1 MHNVDFCW
9 YTCVWIHKYVQVQ
22 NCGPW
27 GVPCSHCFCNSVKST
42 WWEWKTMCWGRV
54 GDYEYLAKYSG
65 KFQKYFSIQV
75 NKRIHPPNFHSFAT
89 SLCVCCVFGMRIVF
103 SAKLVCCVFGMCI
116 VLSAKC
122 VVFSICVLCF
132 RCVLCFWYVYFGMYI
147 NIFLLRTIL

>member
-9 YTCVWIHKYVQVQ
+9 YTCFWIHKYIQVQ

-42 WWEWKTMCWGRV
+42 WWEWKIMCWGRV

-75 NKRIHPPNFHSFAT
+75 NKRIHPPNFQAFAT
-89 SLCVCCVFGMRIVF
+89 SLIDSITVPVSPCYKAENLQLIPNLKN
-103 SAKLVCCVFGMCI
+103 KLLP
-116 VLSAKC
+116 VLHKH
-122 VVFSICVLCF
+122 IH
-132 RCVLCFWYVYFGMYI
+132 
-147 NIFLLRTIL
+147 

>member
-9 YTCVWIHKYVQVQ
+9 YTCFWIHKYIQVQ

-42 WWEWKTMCWGRV
+42 WWEWKIMCWGRV

-75 NKRIHPPNFHSFAT
+75 NKRIHPPNFQAFAT
-89 SLCVCCVFGMRIVF
+89 SLIVCLVIIDKLFSVWRYFALTFTGQEHFNTFVKYIVYKF
-103 SAKLVCCVFGMCI
+103 
-116 VLSAKC
+116 
-122 VVFSICVLCF
+122 CF
-132 RCVLCFWYVYFGMYI
+132 QSLIKRLGDFHP
-147 NIFLLRTIL
+147 